1 MKSGT
6 RDQAEGKW
14 HQVKGKV
21 KEIAGDLSGDPNLKA
36 EGKKEG
42 RAGEIQ
48 EKTGEIKKVVGK

>member
-21 KEIAGDLSGDPNLKA
+21 KEVAGKLGDNSDL
-36 EGKKEG
+36 
-42 RAGEIQ
+42 
-48 EKTGEIKKVVGK
+48 